1 MNITIMCYHILHF
14 YETKPVTD
22 LVKGRPGH
30 EHGAGNEGVLAPA
43 GVRLHVARQR
53 QQTAQRSDAH
63 PKTGEVARSVISDL
77 CSYNNGLRMN

>member
-30 EHGAGNEGVLAPA
+30 EHGAGNKGVLAPA

-63 PKTGEVARSVISDL
+63 PKTGESSSVGHL
-77 CSYNNGLRMN
+77 